1 MYTFEFNDNL
11 RYRTREALADEL
23 RELAD
28 RIESG
33 CNYLPSCRFNNV
45 AGWIHKDHYSDEDS
59 DEEDYMEDEEDY
71 MEDEE
76 GDMEE

>member
-11 RYRTREALADEL
+11 HYRTRSDLADEL

-33 CNYLPSCRFNNV
+33 CSYLPSCTFNNV
-45 AGWIHKDHYSDEDS
+45 AGWLHTDQYSD
-59 DEEDYMEDEEDY
+59 DEEFDDEDFEEFD
-71 MEDEE
+71 DE
-76 GDMEE
+76 

>member
-45 AGWIHKDHYSDEDS
+45 AGWLHSDHYGAD
-59 DEEDYMEDEEDY
+59 DEEEDTDYIDDDDEE
-71 MEDEE
+71 E
-76 GDMEE
+76 MEE